1 MWSFRVVIALC
12 GVCSVFGAALNDN
25 IDIDIKVDSDSKLY
39 HQGRTV
45 EGSFNYGYNVPRRN
59 YNQYQ
64 HKVKGP
70 DGVTYGCYGFV
81 DPTNGTHLYH
91 YVSDLKGYRVVP
103 PNQPTKVYSDRV
115 ANSVA
120 NIYDAVG
127 ETYDWE
133 KLYFPD
139 VCRVLQKSKEERN
152 ELSIPRGFQVND
164 DGSVTQTTQKP
175 KASAPTSKR
184 PAPSPSPAAT
194 RAPPPPSRTTRP
206 TPPRTTPRT
215 TSGATRR
222 AQSPSTTAKATTPRA
237 AAPVPTTRKPTP
249 KSSPK
254 VTTTRPSPRPTT
266 AAPRQKPQAPVTTRV
281 PAPVQTTQAR
291 TAPKNTLKPNSFP
304 AQPSSKP
311 SGNKF
316 GNNRDN
322 FIGAP
327 ATNQAETLKPPQ
339 DLQAVGQDISEL
351 KLLLQ
356 MLLSSLNTAPKSK
369 APADCDDNGS
379 LGAVNPNAKQVFL
392 PLVIVDSLPGGR
404 GAVSQGAGGL
414 PAGSQ
419 FAIPSLG
426 YGPSRCN
433 TCEQRS
439 SMVENELRKEVVTTQ
454 EETLY
459 N

>member
-1 MWSFRVVIALC
+1 MWSLNVAIALC
-12 GVCSVFGAALNDN
+12 CVCSAVLAVPLNDN
-25 IDIDIKVDSDSKLY
+25 IDIDIKVDTDSKLY
-39 HQGRTV
+39 HQGKTV
-45 EGSFNYGYNVPRRN
+45 EGSFNYGYNVPRQN

-103 PNQPTKVYSDRV
+103 PNQPTKVYTERV

-120 NIYDAVG
+120 NIYDSVG

-175 KASAPTSKR
+175 KTAAPTSKR
-184 PAPSPSPAAT
+184 TAAPTPAT
-194 RAPPPPSRTTRP
+194 RTPQRATRPGPPATRTTRP
-206 TPPRTTPRT
+206 TPPRTTTRT
-215 TSGATRR
+215 TSFATRR
-222 AQSPSTTAKATTPRA
+222 ASPPPTVAKQ
-237 AAPVPTTRKPTP
+237 TTRKPTQKATP
-249 KSSPK
+249 KE
-254 VTTTRPSPRPTT
+254 TTPRPTPRPTT
-266 AAPRQKPQAPVTTRV
+266 AAPRQQQTPPATPRV
-281 PAPVQTTQAR
+281 SPPAQTTQPR
-291 TAPKNTLKPNSFP
+291 TAPKNTIKPNSFP
-304 AQPSSKP
+304 ASAPKP

-322 FIGAP
+322 FI
-327 ATNQAETLKPPQ
+327 E
-339 DLQAVGQDISEL
+339 DLQAVGQDLSEL

-356 MLLSSLNTAPKSK
+356 MLLSTVNTAPKSK
-369 APADCDDNGS
+369 TPADCDDGGA
-379 LGAVNPNAKQVFL
+379 LGPVNPNAKQVFL
-392 PLVIVDSLPGGR
+392 PLVIVDTLPGAR
-404 GAVSQGAGGL
+404 GGAGQQVGL

-426 YGPSRCN
+426 YGPARCN
-433 TCEQRS
+433 TCG
-439 SMVENELRKEVVTTQ
+439 
-454 EETLY
+454 
-459 N
+459 

>member
-1 MWSFRVVIALC
+1 MWSFNIVIALC

-25 IDIDIKVDSDSKLY
+25 IDIDIKVDTDSKLY
-39 HQGRTV
+39 HQGKTV

-103 PNQPTKVYSDRV
+103 PNQPTKVYTDRV

-120 NIYDAVG
+120 NIYDSVG

-152 ELSIPRGFQVND
+152 ELSIPKGFQVND
-164 DGSVTQTTQKP
+164 DGTVTQTTQKP
-175 KASAPTSKR
+175 KPSAPTTR
-184 PAPSPSPAAT
+184 RTAAPSAAT
-194 RAPPPPSRTTRP
+194 RSPQRPTTGRP
-206 TPPRTTPRT
+206 TPAKASPTRAAPRATL
-215 TSGATRR
+215 SATRR
-222 AQSPSTTAKATTPRA
+222 AATTPPTPKAAPPKTTPAAPTTAKP
-237 AAPVPTTRKPTP
+237 KP
-249 KSSPK
+249 K
-254 VTTTRPSPRPTT
+254 PTT
-266 AAPRQKPQAPVTTRV
+266 ARTVTLRPNTASPRQQQQAPTPRS
-281 PAPVQTTQAR
+281 PAPAQTTQAR
-291 TAPKNTLKPNSFP
+291 TAPKNSFKPDSL
-304 AQPSSKP
+304 PSPSEKP

-316 GNNRDN
+316 GTNRDN
-322 FIGAP
+322 FIGSP
-327 ATNQAETLKPPQ
+327 ATNTAETLKPPQ

-356 MLLSSLNTAPKSK
+356 MLLKSLNSSPKAAP
-369 APADCDDNGS
+369 DCDDTGS
-379 LGAVNPNAKQVFL
+379 LGPVNSNAKQVFL
-392 PLVIVDSLPGGR
+392 PLVIVDTLPGVR
-404 GAVSQGAGGL
+404 GPVMQGATGGL

-419 FAIPSLG
+419 FAIPSIG
-426 YGPSRCN
+426 YGGSRCN
-433 TCEQRS
+433 TCG
-439 SMVENELRKEVVTTQ
+439 
-454 EETLY
+454 
-459 N
+459 

>member
-1 MWSFRVVIALC
+1 MWSFNVVIALC

-39 HQGRTV
+39 HQGKTV

-103 PNQPTKVYSDRV
+103 PNQPTKVYTERV

-120 NIYDAVG
+120 NIYDSVG
-127 ETYDWE
+127 ETYDWD

-152 ELSIPRGFQVND
+152 ELSIPKGFQVND
-164 DGSVTQTTQKP
+164 DGTVTQTTQKP
-175 KASAPTSKR
+175 KPASSTTTRRTATPSAATKPRPTAGRATKPQPTPARATPRASPATTRRAATSPPTPTTTKPTTARTTPAAPTTPK
-184 PAPSPSPAAT
+184 PAPKQ
-194 RAPPPPSRTTRP
+194 
-206 TPPRTTPRT
+206 TTPRT
-215 TSGATRR
+215 TATTRR
-222 AQSPSTTAKATTPRA
+222 QNTGSSRQQQQQPKQQQPPTPRV
-237 AAPVPTTRKPTP
+237 PV
-249 KSSPK
+249 
-254 VTTTRPSPRPTT
+254 
-266 AAPRQKPQAPVTTRV
+266 
-281 PAPVQTTQAR
+281 PVQTTQAR
-291 TAPKNTLKPNSFP
+291 NTAPKNTFKPDSFP
-304 AQPSSKP
+304 LAAPKP

-327 ATNQAETLKPPQ
+327 ATNTAETLKPPQ

-356 MLLSSLNTAPKSK
+356 MLLKSINNSPKANAP
-369 APADCDDNGS
+369 DCDDAGS
-379 LGAVNPNAKQVFL
+379 LGQVNPNAKQVFL
-392 PLVIVDSLPGGR
+392 PLVIVDTLPGSR
-404 GAVSQGAGGL
+404 GSLQQQGAQVGGL

-419 FAIPSLG
+419 FAIPSIG
-426 YGPSRCN
+426 YGASRCN
-433 TCEQRS
+433 TCG
-439 SMVENELRKEVVTTQ
+439 
-454 EETLY
+454 
-459 N
+459 

>member
-1 MWSFRVVIALC
+1 MWSFNVVIALC

-39 HQGRTV
+39 HQGKTV

-103 PNQPTKVYSDRV
+103 PNQPTKVYTDRV

-120 NIYDAVG
+120 NIYDSVG

-152 ELSIPRGFQVND
+152 ELSIPKGFQVND
-164 DGSVTQTTQKP
+164 DGTVTQTTQKP
-175 KASAPTSKR
+175 KAASSTTTRRTPAPSAAARPPARPTTARSNKAQSTPARTTSRAAPTSTR
-184 PAPSPSPAAT
+184 RAATSPPTTTKSTTPRATPAA
-194 RAPPPPSRTTRP
+194 PTTP
-206 TPPRTTPRT
+206 KPLPKQTTPRT
-215 TSGATRR
+215 T
-222 AQSPSTTAKATTPRA
+222 
-237 AAPVPTTRKPTP
+237 
-249 KSSPK
+249 
-254 VTTTRPSPRPTT
+254 TTTRRQNTGSSRQQQQQQVQPPT
-266 AAPRQKPQAPVTTRV
+266 PRV

-291 TAPKNTLKPNSFP
+291 TAPKNTIKPDNFP
-304 AQPSSKP
+304 LATPKP

-327 ATNQAETLKPPQ
+327 ATNTAETLKPPQ

-351 KLLLQ
+351 KSLLQ
-356 MLLSSLNTAPKSK
+356 MLLKSINNSPKANAP
-369 APADCDDNGS
+369 DCDDAGS
-379 LGAVNPNAKQVFL
+379 LGQVNPNAKQVFL
-392 PLVIVDSLPGGR
+392 PLVIVDTLPGWR
-404 GAVSQGAGGL
+404 GSLGQGSQVGGL

-419 FAIPSLG
+419 FAIPSIG
-426 YGPSRCN
+426 YGASRCN
-433 TCEQRS
+433 TCG
-439 SMVENELRKEVVTTQ
+439 
-454 EETLY
+454 
-459 N
+459 

>member
-1 MWSFRVVIALC
+1 MWMLNLVIALC

-25 IDIDIKVDSDSKLY
+25 IDIDIKVDTDSKLY
-39 HQGRTV
+39 HQGKTV

-103 PNQPTKVYSDRV
+103 PNQPTKVYTDRV

-120 NIYDAVG
+120 NIYDSVG

-152 ELSIPRGFQVND
+152 ELSIPKGFQVND

-175 KASAPTSKR
+175 KPSSTTRRTAAPSAASRPPRPTTARPTAAAKATPSRATPRPSSSPTRRATNSPTTSKATTPKTT
-184 PAPSPSPAAT
+184 PATP
-194 RAPPPPSRTTRP
+194 TTAKP
-206 TPPRTTPRT
+206 TPKQTTPRT
-215 TSGATRR
+215 TTRR
-222 AQSPSTTAKATTPRA
+222 TASPRQQQQPPTPRA
-237 AAPVPTTRKPTP
+237 
-249 KSSPK
+249 
-254 VTTTRPSPRPTT
+254 
-266 AAPRQKPQAPVTTRV
+266 
-281 PAPVQTTQAR
+281 PAPSQTTQAR
-291 TAPKNTLKPNSFP
+291 TAPKNTFKTESVVPP
-304 AQPSSKP
+304 TPKP

-316 GNNRDN
+316 GTNRDN

-327 ATNQAETLKPPQ
+327 ATNTAETLKPPQ

-356 MLLSSLNTAPKSK
+356 MLLKSLNNSPKAAP
-369 APADCDDNGS
+369 DCDDAGS
-379 LGAVNPNAKQVFL
+379 LGPVNPNAKQVFL
-392 PLVIVDSLPGGR
+392 PLVIVDMLPGGR
-404 GAVSQGAGGL
+404 GQAAPGGL
-414 PAGSQ
+414 PIGSQ
-419 FAIPSLG
+419 FAIPSVG
-426 YGPSRCN
+426 YGASRCN
-433 TCEQRS
+433 TCG
-439 SMVENELRKEVVTTQ
+439 
-454 EETLY
+454 
-459 N
+459 

>member
-1 MWSFRVVIALC
+1 MWSLRAVVALC
-12 GVCSVFGAALNDN
+12 VVCSALGAALNDN

-39 HQGRTV
+39 HQGKTV

-103 PNQPTKVYSDRV
+103 PNHPTKVFTERV

-120 NIYDAVG
+120 NIYDSVG

-152 ELSIPRGFQVND
+152 ELSIPKGYQVND

-175 KASAPTSKR
+175 KPTAPPPTAPPLPPVTQRPTPPVTAAPRPTPARTAAPTRRVTPQPVTQRPTAARTAPPTPQATR
-184 PAPSPSPAAT
+184 PAPTPKATPRQTPATPRATNPPRPTPAAT
-194 RAPPPPSRTTRP
+194 RP
-206 TPPRTTPRT
+206 
-215 TSGATRR
+215 
-222 AQSPSTTAKATTPRA
+222 
-237 AAPVPTTRKPTP
+237 AAPTRTVPKDTF
-249 KSSPK
+249 
-254 VTTTRPSPRPTT
+254 
-266 AAPRQKPQAPVTTRV
+266 KPQTPV
-281 PAPVQTTQAR
+281 
-291 TAPKNTLKPNSFP
+291 
-304 AQPSSKP
+304 SKP

-316 GNNRDN
+316 GPNRDN
-322 FIGAP
+322 FVGAP
-327 ATNQAETLKPPQ
+327 ATNAAETLKPPQ

-351 KLLLQ
+351 KQLLQ
-356 MLLSSLNTAPKSK
+356 MLLKSLNNSPK
-369 APADCDDNGS
+369 AGPDCDDGG

-392 PLVIVDSLPGGR
+392 PLVIVDALPGAKGGSS
-404 GAVSQGAGGL
+404 GAAGV
-414 PAGSQ
+414 PPGSQ
-419 FAIPSLG
+419 FAIPSVG
-426 YGPSRCN
+426 YGASRCN
-433 TCEQRS
+433 TCG
-439 SMVENELRKEVVTTQ
+439 
-454 EETLY
+454 
-459 N
+459 

>member
-1 MWSFRVVIALC
+1 MWTLKAVVALC
-12 GVCSVFGAALNDN
+12 GVCSVLGAALNDN
-25 IDIDIKVDSDSKLY
+25 IDIDIKVDTDSKLY
-39 HQGRTV
+39 HQGKTV

-103 PNQPTKVYSDRV
+103 PNQPTKVFTERV

-120 NIYDAVG
+120 NIYDSVG

-152 ELSIPRGFQVND
+152 ELSIPKGFQVND

-175 KASAPTSKR
+175 KASEPPSRRTT
-184 PAPSPSPAAT
+184 APSPAPTKPPTT
-194 RAPPPPSRTTRP
+194 RAAPTTTSRPATPRPSQ
-206 TPPRTTPRT
+206 PRT
-215 TSGATRR
+215 TSRAATARASTRR
-222 AQSPSTTAKATTPRA
+222 VTAASTTTPK
-237 AAPVPTTRKPTP
+237 PTT
-249 KSSPK
+249 
-254 VTTTRPSPRPTT
+254 PRPTT
-266 AAPRQKPQAPVTTRV
+266 AAPRIIPSTTAKPTTTRRPTTVPPRPTNAPRAQRPPTTQAPVV
-281 PAPVQTTQAR
+281 PVQTTQAR
-291 TAPKNTLKPNSFP
+291 TSPKNNILAST
-304 AQPSSKP
+304 AKP

-316 GNNRDN
+316 GTNRDN

-327 ATNQAETLKPPQ
+327 ATNTAETLKPPQ
-339 DLQAVGQDISEL
+339 DLEAVGQDISEL
-351 KLLLQ
+351 KQLLQ
-356 MLLSSLNTAPKSK
+356 MLLKSLNNNSPKT
-369 APADCDDNGS
+369 APADCDDSNG

-392 PLVIVDSLPGGR
+392 PLVIVDTLPGAK
-404 GAVSQGAGGL
+404 GASQTGV

-419 FAIPSLG
+419 FAIPSIG
-426 YGPSRCN
+426 YGTSRCN
-433 TCEQRS
+433 TCG
-439 SMVENELRKEVVTTQ
+439 
-454 EETLY
+454 
-459 N
+459 